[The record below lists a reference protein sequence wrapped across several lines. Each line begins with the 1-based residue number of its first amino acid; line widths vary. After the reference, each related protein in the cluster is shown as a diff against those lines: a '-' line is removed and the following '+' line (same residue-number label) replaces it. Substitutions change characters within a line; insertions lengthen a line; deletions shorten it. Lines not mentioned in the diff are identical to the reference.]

1 MPRLSPVDRSTAEGK
16 TKELL
21 DGVNAKMGTVPNL
34 LGTLANSP
42 AALAAYLQIGDAL
55 SGGVFDAKTR
65 DAIALTVAGINKC
78 DYCASAH
85 SFISSSL
92 KVDQTEIAR
101 RLNGTSEDPKVNAVL
116 ALTRAVVET
125 KGRVSDADLA
135 NARTAGVTDAEIAEI
150 VAHVALN
157 ILTNYFNHVADTEID
172 FPVVS
177 VSESIAA

>member
-1 MPRLSPVDRSTAEGK
+1 MPRLSPVDRNAAEGQ
-16 TKELL
+16 TKALL
-21 DGVNAKMGTVPNL
+21 DGVHAKMGTVPNL

-42 AALAAYLQIGDAL
+42 AALSAYLQIGDAL
-55 SGGVFDAKTR
+55 SGGVFDPKTR

-101 RLNGTSEDPKVNAVL
+101 RLNGNSEDPKINAVL

-125 KGRVSDADLA
+125 RGRVSDADLSD
-135 NARTAGVTDAEIAEI
+135 ARAAGVTDAEIAEI